1 MSNKSDL
8 VSIIRRTQ
16 TIVSV
21 TLFLFTML
29 FCWQATDLELS
40 KIQLSYWGGS
50 DMKYGW
56 LWNSIIVLLSISIAI
71 NNILFVKR
79 HTRLK
84 YKTIP
89 YILFS
94 IVSVSLLLVGLF
106 NLEYDLLHDIPAWIY
121 FFLYPLTIFTMAYLN
136 RKILKYKEWFT
147 HLIFSIVMIV
157 APLMCLTIT
166 EGFGLAEVVHSL
178 IVIAWN
184 VHTAFK
190 RFDIHL
196 STIKQ

>member
-8 VSIIRRTQ
+8 VRLIRRTQ

-29 FCWQATDLELS
+29 FCWQATGLELS
-40 KIQLSYWGGS
+40 KIQLSYWGAS

-79 HTRLK
+79 HSRLK
-84 YKTIP
+84 HKTIP

-94 IVSVSLLLVGLF
+94 SVSFCLLLVGLF
-106 NLEYDLLHDIPAWIY
+106 NLEYDLLHDIPAWVY
-121 FFLYPLTIFTMAYLN
+121 FFLYPLSIFVMAYLN
-136 RKILKYKEWFT
+136 RKILNYKEWFT
-147 HLIFSIVMIV
+147 HLIFSIIMIV
-157 APLMCLTIT
+157 TPLMCLTIT
-166 EGFGLAEVVHSL
+166 EGFGLAEIVHSL
-178 IVIAWN
+178 VVISWN
-184 VHTAFK
+184 IHTAFK
-190 RFDIHL
+190 RFDIVL
-196 STIKQ
+196 TTSK

>member
-8 VSIIRRTQ
+8 VRLIRRTQ

-21 TLFLFTML
+21 TLFIFTML
-29 FCWQATDLELS
+29 FCWQATGLELS
-40 KIQLSYWGGS
+40 KIQLSYWGAS

-79 HTRLK
+79 HSRLK
-84 YKTIP
+84 RKTIP

-94 IVSVSLLLVGLF
+94 SV
-106 NLEYDLLHDIPAWIY
+106 Y
-121 FFLYPLTIFTMAYLN
+121 FFLFPLSIFIMAYLN
-136 RKILKYKEWFT
+136 RNILHYREWFT
-147 HLIFSIVMIV
+147 HLIFSIIMIV
-157 APLMCLTIT
+157 TPLMCLTIT

-178 IVIAWN
+178 VVISWN
-184 VHTAFK
+184 IHTAFK
-190 RFDIHL
+190 RFDITL
-196 STIKQ
+196 TTSK

>member
-8 VSIIRRTQ
+8 VRLIRRTQ

-29 FCWQATDLELS
+29 FCWQATGLELS
-40 KIQLSYWGGS
+40 KIQLSYWGAS

-79 HTRLK
+79 HSRLK
-84 YKTIP
+84 HKTIP

-94 IVSVSLLLVGLF
+94 SVSFCLLLVGLF

-121 FFLYPLTIFTMAYLN
+121 FFLYPLSIFIMAYLN
-136 RKILKYKEWFT
+136 RKILHYKEWFT

-157 APLMCLTIT
+157 MPLMCLTIT
-166 EGFGLAEVVHSL
+166 EGFGLAEIVHSL
-178 IVIAWN
+178 VVISWN
-184 VHTAFK
+184 IHTAFK
-190 RFDIHL
+190 RFDITL
-196 STIKQ
+196 TTSD